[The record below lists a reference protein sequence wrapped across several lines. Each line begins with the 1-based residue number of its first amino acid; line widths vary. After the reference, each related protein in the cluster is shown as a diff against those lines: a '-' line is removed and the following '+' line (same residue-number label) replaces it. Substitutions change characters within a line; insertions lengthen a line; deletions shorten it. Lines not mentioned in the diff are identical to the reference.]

1 MNPRM
6 KRYFVHRMVRDR
18 IRSRRED
25 AAMQQQER
33 DRAKQWR
40 AAEYQKL
47 LSLCSGPNERELRE
61 RLQRELAA
69 LDAESGE

>member
-1 MNPRM
+1 
-6 KRYFVHRMVRDR
+6 
-18 IRSRRED
+18 
-25 AAMQQQER
+25 MQQQER